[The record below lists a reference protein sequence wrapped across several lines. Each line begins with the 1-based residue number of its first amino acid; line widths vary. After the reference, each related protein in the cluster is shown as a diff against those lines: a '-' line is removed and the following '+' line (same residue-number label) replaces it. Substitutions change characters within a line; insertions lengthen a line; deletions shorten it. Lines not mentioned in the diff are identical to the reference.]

1 MPLPQAF
8 ALKPTPM
15 LLLPATVTQKEAAGV
30 LRVFREAVQRLP
42 AADQLVVD
50 ASALQRFD
58 SAALALILECQRMAR
73 RRGSAFV
80 LRDAPPRLL
89 ELAALYGVAELFP
102 SVAGT
107 AAASPAPGQPLTT
120 PAAS

>member
-1 MPLPQAF
+1 
-8 ALKPTPM
+8 M

-42 AADQLVVD
+42 AADELVVD

-89 ELAALYGVAELFP
+89 ELARLYGVSALFA
-102 SVAGT
+102 SVVPAGQPGL
-107 AAASPAPGQPLTT
+107 AAAGPLTT

>member
-1 MPLPQAF
+1 
-8 ALKPTPM
+8 M
-15 LLLPATVTQKEAAGV
+15 LLLPAIVTQQEAAGV
-30 LRVFREAVQRLP
+30 LRVFREAAQRLP
-42 AADQLVVD
+42 PAGDLVVD

-102 SVAGT
+102 SVGGAPAVQPAAGDR
-107 AAASPAPGQPLTT
+107 LTT

>member
-1 MPLPQAF
+1 
-8 ALKPTPM
+8 M
-15 LLLPATVTQKEAAGV
+15 LLLPETLTQQEVTGV

-42 AADQLVVD
+42 AAGELVVD
-50 ASALQRFD
+50 AAALRRFD
-58 SAALALILECQRMAR
+58 SACLALILECQRMAR

-89 ELAALYGVAELFP
+89 ELAALYGVAELFAP
-102 SVAGT
+102 VAGD
-107 AAASPAPGQPLTT
+107 AITT

>member
-1 MPLPQAF
+1 
-8 ALKPTPM
+8 M
-15 LLLPATVTQKEAAGV
+15 LLLPATVTQQEAAGV

-42 AADQLVVD
+42 TAGELVVD

-80 LRDAPPRLL
+80 LRAAPPRLL
-89 ELAALYGVAELFP
+89 ELARLYGVAELFDA
-102 SVAGT
+102 S
-107 AAASPAPGQPLTT
+107 AASAGDRPAGALTT